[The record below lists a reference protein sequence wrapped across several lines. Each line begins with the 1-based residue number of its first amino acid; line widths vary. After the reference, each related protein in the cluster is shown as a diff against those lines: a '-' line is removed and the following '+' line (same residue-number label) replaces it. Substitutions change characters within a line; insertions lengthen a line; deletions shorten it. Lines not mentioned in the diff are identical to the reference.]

1 MAPKRIRLKR
11 SRTTKRIHVTGLG
24 PRTGTTLMAESMIA
38 CFAIDAF
45 DDHEAQVFKLRRDCA
60 VYLSK
65 WPGAMISVRRRLR
78 FDPHFHVILMLRDP
92 RDVVTSRHRQDTV
105 RYWAPLRLWKRN
117 FRYARSILD
126 HPRVIP
132 VRYEDLVREPDTV
145 QAEIARRLPFLRP
158 TGVFTEF
165 HRRAVPAATAV
176 RALGG
181 VRAFTADS
189 IGKWRRHLPRLAGQL
204 ARHGPITTE
213 LVELGYETDDA
224 WLAALDRIEPDLTHS
239 HLSETIHRTLRQHAG
254 DLRRDARNYARLAI
268 GALERLAGRAIG

>member
-1 MAPKRIRLKR
+1 ME
-11 SRTTKRIHVTGLG
+11 RIHVTGLG

-45 DDHEAQVFKLRRDCA
+45 DDHEAQVFKLRRDRA

-78 FDPHFHVILMLRDP
+78 FDPHFHVVVMLRDP
-92 RDVVTSRHRQDTV
+92 RDVVTSRHRQDAA

-117 FRYARSILD
+117 FRYARPILG

-132 VRYEDLVREPDTV
+132 VRYEDLVRDPDGV
-145 QAEIARRLPFLRP
+145 QAEIARRLPFLRT

-165 HRRAVPAATAV
+165 HRRAVPAATAI

-181 VRAFTADS
+181 VRAFSAHS
-189 IGKWRRHLPRLAGQL
+189 IGNWRRHLPRVAGQL
-204 ARHGPITTE
+204 ARHGPVTAE
-213 LVELGYETDDA
+213 LVELGYEPDDA
-224 WLAALDRIEPDLTHS
+224 WLAALDGIEPDMTSS
-239 HLSETIHRTLRQHAG
+239 HFPETLHRSLPRRAG
-254 DLRRDARNYARLAI
+254 DLLRDVRNYARLAF